1 MINYINFLQNAV
13 GAFEG
18 LSRSDQLIVKT
29 LPFLGISVVIGGLS
43 ILAIILTQF
52 KRLGEGKAHGHG
64 NAAKPAEKKKTEEPV
79 AEKPAQ
85 NVSDDQS
92 EMDQYVAAIALSLYV
107 SENSE
112 KVYLTEVN
120 QFHNQNPWTS
130 SGISGRAS
138 RFKKWQSLKK

>member
-1 MINYINFLQNAV
+1 MIHSINFLQIAA

-18 LSRSDQLIVKT
+18 LSKSEQLIIKT

-52 KRLGEGKAHGHG
+52 KRLGEGKGHGHG
-64 NAAKPAEKKKTEEPV
+64 HAAKPAEKKKTEEPV
-79 AEKPAQ
+79 ADKPAQ

-92 EMDQYVAAIALSLYV
+92 EMDQYVAAIALSLYI

-130 SGISGRAS
+130 AGIFSKAS